1 MKWLILILLIACQN
15 KTPPYQDLS
24 DNDGDGKRDIDE
36 ILAGS
41 DPMISEMKTLPLLE
55 MTLEHP
61 ELTISIT
68 NSFDVNQGLAT
79 LAVKPT
85 LSKFPH
91 DLLAGKRGIV
101 KLTDSKIL
109 DKKSYDMN
117 LFLKLGGRE
126 RIMMSLGT
134 RRFELIPGLK
144 ISLTKEEI
152 IKLKTGQIKVEFEG
166 ESEEQIENIH
176 SKTYKVIYVTE
187 TESLL
192 YYVSHN
198 LSFKNFLRSKKL
210 GEPRDLN
217 VKSLFYIKT
226 EDDKS
231 LWLRKVGQDFALFE
245 MSSSDLNKIHMK
257 NFDVV
262 NEFLVRRNGDA
273 ASKAMKISEN
283 GKTIYQIQ
291 GSKILRHFSVQEGQ
305 PVYDVCIGGKVL
317 AYRAKNSESMVLTS
331 SLIQQNLDYQSENTS
346 SMNLN
351 NDLVISL
358 EAGTRSFPLTLKQ
371 LGSETYQFSA
381 YDSLKC
387 SQKEENLNPPKW
399 LNQEVEFKLNI
410 TSYLEKDGF

>member
-1 MKWLILILLIACQN
+1 MKWLIFILLFSCQN

-41 DPMISEMKTLPLLE
+41 DPMISEMKTLPQIE

-61 ELTISIT
+61 DLSISIT

-79 LAVKPT
+79 LATKPSI
-85 LSKFPH
+85 LKFPH

-101 KLTDSKIL
+101 KFTDSKTI

-117 LFLKLGGRE
+117 LFLKTEGRE
-126 RIMMSLGT
+126 KIMMSLGA
-134 RRFELIPGLK
+134 RRFELMPGLK
-144 ISLTKEEI
+144 ISFSKEEI
-152 IKLKTGQIKVEFEG
+152 LKLKTGLIRVGFEG
-166 ESEEQIENIH
+166 ESEERIENIH
-176 SKTYKVIYVTE
+176 TKTYKVIYVTE
-187 TESLL
+187 TEAHL

-198 LSFKNFLRSKKL
+198 LSFKDFLRSKKL
-210 GEPRDLN
+210 DEPRDLN
-217 VKSLFYIKT
+217 VKDLFYFKN

-245 MSSSDLNKIHMK
+245 MSSSDLNKNYMR

-262 NEFLVRRNGDA
+262 NDILVRRNGDA
-273 ASKAMKISEN
+273 TSKAMKISES
-283 GKTIYQIQ
+283 GKTIFHIQ
-291 GSKILRHFSVQEGQ
+291 GSKIIRHFSVQEGQ
-305 PVYDVCIGGKVL
+305 QIYDVCNGGKVL
-317 AYRAKNSESMVLTS
+317 AYRAKSSESMVQTS
-331 SLIQQNLDYQSENTS
+331 SLIQLNLEYQSENVS
-346 SMNLN
+346 SMSFN
-351 NDLVISL
+351 NDLIINL
-358 EAGTRSFPLTLKQ
+358 EAGTRLFPLALKQ

-387 SQKEENLNPPKW
+387 IYSEENLTPPKW